1 MFDAA
6 NRRSVGRVRRLI
18 GRALLLLALGVV
30 TTIVAAGAL
39 SALASHWDPD
49 KVPARLELVERQQS
63 VCFVFLAWPQR
74 WPGVSIFP
82 WEFDHT
88 SADCWPNAG
97 STATPPNSFDGEAA
111 PRWSCLR
118 DETSRH
124 ASQNVK
130 AGIRLFADWRAGWPL
145 AALRGRLTPASL
157 TDAQSNQFRPPWNGG
172 EGMLR
177 FRDATPRISIGDG
190 LWLTGHLFPL
200 IPIWPN
206 FLIDAAL
213 YAAGWWGVL
222 LAAGR
227 VRVVVRRRR
236 DRCVGCGYDVRSLP
250 AGAPCPE
257 CGRAR

>member
-1 MFDAA
+1 
-6 NRRSVGRVRRLI
+6 VLG
-18 GRALLLLALGVV
+18 LA
-30 TTIVAAGAL
+30 TTIVVASVM
-39 SALASHWDPD
+39 SALTSHWDPERVATGKD
-49 KVPARLELVERQQS
+49 YIESPDWGAPAYRTWSQTWIGVEVFAWVLKGSTPFQQPYPEYRLDAVY
-63 VCFVFLAWPQR
+63 QR
-74 WPGVSIFP
+74 WPLPS
-82 WEFDHT
+82 
-88 SADCWPNAG
+88 
-97 STATPPNSFDGEAA
+97 
-111 PRWSCLR
+111 WSCLR
-118 DETSRH
+118 DDSFRSAAARLTT
-124 ASQNVK
+124 N
-130 AGIRLFADWRAGWPL
+130 IRLFADWRAGWPL

-157 TDAQSNQFRPPWNGG
+157 TDAQPNQFRPPWNGG

-227 VRVVVRRRR
+227 VRVAVRRRR